1 MTYYIYAIKHRKKVI
16 YVGSTGNYTRRI
28 ADHMDCVSGRKTK
41 HNKKSRD
48 YLLYLV
54 LRKIAKKRGKITF
67 DILQKTTKEKRY
79 KDEIKW
85 VRKYKPIGN
94 SG

>member
-1 MTYYIYAIKHRKKVI
+1 MTYYIYAIKHRGKVLYI
-16 YVGSTGNYTRRI
+16 GSTGNYTRRI
-28 ADHMDCVSGRKTK
+28 ADHMKIIEGKITK
-41 HNKKSRD
+41 KNKKSKD

-54 LRKIAKKRGKITF
+54 LKKVKGKITF

-85 VRKYKPIGN
+85 VRKYKPLGN